1 MNIIAFD
8 LGATIGWACNA
19 PFAGGHKL
27 FTGLR
32 AHRQGQLLAWL
43 PHMLSGGLD
52 LVVYETPFA
61 RGRDATRCGWGS
73 AGVIEAAASLAGL
86 PVIDVAV
93 ATIKKFAT
101 RDGRASKDMMIR
113 AAQRLGY
120 QGSNEHEADAFWLLK
135 YAEQNAER
143 CL

>member
-1 MNIIAFD
+1 
-8 LGATIGWACNA
+8 
-19 PFAGGHKL
+19 
-27 FTGLR
+27 
-32 AHRQGQLLAWL
+32 
-43 PHMLSGGLD
+43 LSGGLD

-101 RDGRASKDMMIR
+101 RDGRASKDMMVR

-135 YAEQNAER
+135 YTEENAEKVQ
-143 CL
+143 

>member
-1 MNIIAFD
+1 
-8 LGATIGWACNA
+8 
-19 PFAGGHKL
+19 
-27 FTGLR
+27 
-32 AHRQGQLLAWL
+32 
-43 PHMLSGGLD
+43 LSGGLD

-86 PVIDVAV
+86 PVLDISV

-101 RDGRASKDMMIR
+101 GSGNAPKSEMIA

-120 QGSNEHEADAFWLLK
+120 DGANEHIADAWCLLK

-143 CL
+143 A